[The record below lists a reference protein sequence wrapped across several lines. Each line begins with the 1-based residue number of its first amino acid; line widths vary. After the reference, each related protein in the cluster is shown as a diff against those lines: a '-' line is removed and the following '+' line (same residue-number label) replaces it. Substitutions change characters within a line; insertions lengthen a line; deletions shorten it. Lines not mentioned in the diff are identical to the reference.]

1 MSAFWRNI
9 PFRGNDPVLR
19 AIVLLTGTAAAI
31 SAAAGCA
38 FPSSRFEI
46 VDYRESGGP
55 KRYAERFDEAYY
67 NLDDDGN
74 VDIVLRRIGPPEA
87 DRGQGITQVIRLHTF
102 WRSIPGNTVAA
113 PSQINATVRYH
124 LVAGQTGVTFEG
136 AGSLFFNVNP
146 TEETLTGS
154 LDRAVLHPRHR
165 LTSGDGL
172 FQRAELSGEFHAT
185 HDPRRVRRI
194 TNEMD
199 RLFAAMP
206 SRPR

>member
-1 MSAFWRNI
+1 
-9 PFRGNDPVLR
+9 
-19 AIVLLTGTAAAI
+19 VLLTATVAAI
-31 SAAAGCA
+31 SAAVGCA
-38 FPSSRFEI
+38 SPSSKFEI
-46 VDYRESGGP
+46 VDYREPGGP
-55 KRYAERFDEAYY
+55 KRYAELFDEAYY

-74 VDIVLRRIGPPEA
+74 VEIVLRRIGPPEVNL
-87 DRGQGITQVIRLHTF
+87 GQGITQVIRLHTF
-102 WRSIPGNTVAA
+102 WRSIPGNTVATQ
-113 PSQINATVRYH
+113 SQINATVRYH
-124 LVAGQTGVTFEG
+124 LVAGRTGVTFEG

-146 TEETLTGS
+146 TEGTLTGS

-199 RLFAAMP
+199 RLFTAVP
-206 SRPR
+206 SRSR